1 MAPVDLPPDQSVLS
15 VSQTDLPQVSLPL
28 EQSAESLLVRELN
41 MEEEKGKDK
50 NKDDSEEEEVRP
62 LLCHSLKCFFFFFFL
77 YPIT

>member
-62 LLCHSLKCFFFFFFL
+62 LLCHSEMFFL
-77 YPIT
+77 YPVT

>member
-15 VSQTDLPQVSLPL
+15 VGQADLPQVSLPL

-50 NKDDSEEEEVRP
+50 DKDDSEEEEVRP
-62 LLCHSLKCFFFFFFL
+62 PLCHSHTLFL
-77 YPIT
+77 SLCV